1 MNTKGPLT
9 CSIEICTIL
18 PPRRHREPTGSLRP
32 HSGEQFRNN
41 TVSPPHLTSIL
52 HWKAYCIIFK
62 PQGVSRRRQ
71 STLRFSQLHYL
82 KTKTTYKSK
91 RVYFLSI
98 KKANLVFSPT
108 EATVIST
115 APAVERVSVLPWLQ
129 LSSIPER
136 LLHTPGRNTSVDSG
150 LIKSL
155 YCTDPVH
162 KKWLLLQDVKL
173 KTEVKH
179 TTFRPQ
185 RRLRY

>member
-52 HWKAYCIIFK
+52 HWKAYCIIFN

-71 STLRFSQLHYL
+71 STSRFSQLHYL

-98 KKANLVFSPT
+98 RKANLVFSPT

-115 APAVERVSVLPWLQ
+115 APAVKREGFCFALTPALVNSGASITHSREKHLCWLR
-129 LSSIPER
+129 LDKEP
-136 LLHTPGRNTSVDSG
+136 LLHWHGAQEMAFTAGCET
-150 LIKSL
+150 
-155 YCTDPVH
+155 
-162 KKWLLLQDVKL
+162 
-173 KTEVKH
+173 
-179 TTFRPQ
+179 
-185 RRLRY
+185 